1 MKSLFT
7 RSESMYRHQVV
18 SQHLQRVPQM
28 TNLELRKV
36 ASHWA
41 LIHFFVFLGLFSLS
55 GVVFADNNFLIVP
68 TVLSFASAICGAFI
82 KVIDT
87 IKNT

>member
-1 MKSLFT
+1 MA
-7 RSESMYRHQVV
+7 
-18 SQHLQRVPQM
+18 QHVQRVPQM
-28 TNLELRKV
+28 TNLELGKV

-41 LIHFFVFLGLFSLS
+41 LIHFFVILGLFSLS
-55 GVVFADNNFLIVP
+55 GVVFADNNLLILP
-68 TVLSFASAICGAFI
+68 TALSFASAICGAFI

>member
-1 MKSLFT
+1 
-7 RSESMYRHQVV
+7 
-18 SQHLQRVPQM
+18 M
-28 TNLELRKV
+28 TNLKLRKV

-41 LIHFFVFLGLFSLS
+41 LIHFFVILGLFSLS
-55 GVVFADNNFLIVP
+55 GVVFADNNLLILP
-68 TVLSFASAICGAFI
+68 TALSFASAICGAFI